1 MATASNS
8 TDREIATLW
17 LPSDSRSADHA
28 PTADA
33 ECARGQLLRSNAEWF
48 CRLRWGVVCL
58 LATAGLAGLVPERLI
73 RFGLRPE
80 WSWAWGSA
88 ALLAVAN
95 LVYRYWLG
103 RTAPTVSAGRRH
115 LWAQIIVDL
124 LVLTAVVHFV
134 GSLNTH
140 APFAYLFHV
149 VLACIFFSAWASLL
163 VTTLAAAFYVGCL
176 WLEASGLWPATSVL
190 LPASAESVLR
200 VPPGG
205 PLLSTVSTIGIW
217 FVIWYL
223 VSRLAARLRLRE
235 AQLATTNQRLKAS
248 SEERMRH
255 MLQTTHQLKAPFA
268 AIHAQTQLLLD
279 GYCGPLGE
287 GAVAV
292 VRKIAARCQ
301 VLSRQIQDMLQ
312 LANLRSAAQSPG
324 RSQEIDLRALVQ
336 ATADRIVSAAA
347 PRGIALNAEVEPIT
361 VTGIEDH
368 LVMLLDN
375 LLTNAV
381 NYSYDGSR
389 VEITLRRSA
398 DRSAVLA
405 VRDHGIG
412 IPADKLP
419 LVFDDYFRTKEAVRH
434 NPSSTGLGLAIVR
447 DVARLSGLHLDIKS
461 SPGWGTEVTVTIP
474 PEQCSDAMRPSPEG
488 TFPCLTF

>member
-1 MATASNS
+1 MDTASNNS
-8 TDREIATLW
+8 EHATAGWRLPLDR
-17 LPSDSRSADHA
+17 RSAGPA
-28 PTADA
+28 STADA

-58 LATAGLAGLVPERLI
+58 LATAGLAGLVPERFV

-80 WSWAWGSA
+80 WSWAWGAAA
-88 ALLAVAN
+88 ALAAAN
-95 LVYRYWLG
+95 VVYRYWLS
-103 RTAPTVSAGRRH
+103 RTAPTASAGRRH
-115 LWAQIIVDL
+115 LWAQIVVDL
-124 LVLTAVVHFV
+124 LVLTAVVHSV

-149 VLACIFFSAWASLL
+149 VLACIFFSARASFL
-163 VTTLAAAFYVGCL
+163 VTALAAAFYLGCL
-176 WLEASGLWPATSVL
+176 GLEASGVWPATSVL
-190 LPASAESVLR
+190 LPASAEPALR
-200 VPPGG
+200 VPLGG
-205 PLLSTVSTIGIW
+205 SLLSIVSAIGIW

-223 VSRLAARLRLRE
+223 VSRLAAQLRLRE
-235 AQLATTNQRLKAS
+235 EQLAATNQRLKAS

-301 VLSRQIQDMLQ
+301 MLSRQIQDMLQ
-312 LANLRSAAQSPG
+312 LANLRSEAQSPA
-324 RSQEIDLRALVQ
+324 RPQEIDLRALVQ
-336 ATADRIVSAAA
+336 ATGDRIASAAA
-347 PRGIALNAEVEPIT
+347 ARGITLTAEIEPIAVLGT
-361 VTGIEDH
+361 EDH

-381 NYSYDGSR
+381 NYSYDHSP
-389 VEITLRRSA
+389 VEVSLRRTPEG
-398 DRSAVLA
+398 SAVLK

-419 LVFDDYFRTKEAVRH
+419 LVCDDYFRTKEAVRH

-447 DVARLSGLHLDIKS
+447 DVARLSGFQLDIRS
-461 SPGWGTEVTVTIP
+461 SPGWGTEVTVTIRAAP
-474 PEQCSDAMRPSPEG
+474 VSDKVRHVSEG
-488 TFPCLTF
+488 VLSCPTS

>member
-1 MATASNS
+1 MDTVSNS
-8 TDREIATLW
+8 SEHAIAGLR
-17 LPSDSRSADHA
+17 LPLDSQPAGPA

-48 CRLRWGVVCL
+48 CRLRWGVVWI
-58 LATAGLAGLVPERLI
+58 LALVGLAGLVPEPFA

-80 WSWAWGSA
+80 WSWAWGA
-88 ALLAVAN
+88 AAVLAATNV
-95 LVYRYWLG
+95 VYRSWLR
-103 RTAPTVSAGRRH
+103 RTQPAVLAGQRH
-115 LWAQIIVDL
+115 LWTQIVVDL
-124 LVLTAVVHFV
+124 LVLTAVVHFA

-149 VLACIFFSAWASLL
+149 VLACIFFSAQASFA
-163 VTTLAAAFYVGCL
+163 VTAMAALFYLTCL
-176 WLEASGLWPATSVL
+176 GLEASGVWPATSVL
-190 LPASAESVLR
+190 LPASAEPALR

-268 AIHAQTQLLLD
+268 AIHAQTQLLLE

-292 VRKIAARCQ
+292 MRKIAARCQ
-301 VLSRQIQDMLQ
+301 MLSRQIHDMLQ
-312 LANLRSAAQSPG
+312 LANLRSEAQSPG

-336 ATADRIVSAAA
+336 ATTDRIASAAA
-347 PRGIALNAEVEPIT
+347 TRGITLIAEVEPIT

-368 LVMLLDN
+368 LAMLLDN

-389 VEITLRRSA
+389 VEISLRRST
-398 DRSAVLA
+398 DRSVVLA

-447 DVARLSGLHLDIKS
+447 DVARLSGFQLDIKS
-461 SPGWGTEVTVTIP
+461 SPGWGTEVAATIP
-474 PEQCSDAMRPSPEG
+474 CAQCSQTMRPPAEG
-488 TFPCLTF
+488 AFPCLTS